1 MRGLLVVN
9 PHATT
14 TSPRVTDVLV
24 QALSRELDLEVTVTT
39 HKGHGIEI
47 GERARIEGLDI
58 VVTLGGDG
66 IIHEVVNGLL
76 AGGVRE
82 GLPRLAIPVASAL
95 DARPTAGSS
104 RAPALALTQRSSMP
118 WRSSAGPAI
127 RRPRFAISQR

>member
-47 GERARIEGLDI
+47 GNRARIEGLDI
-58 VVTLGGDG
+58 VVTG
-66 IIHEVVNGLL
+66 
-76 AGGVRE
+76 
-82 GLPRLAIPVASAL
+82 
-95 DARPTAGSS
+95 
-104 RAPALALTQRSSMP
+104 ALADGTLVCADRNVVEL
-118 WRSSAGPAI
+118 RESAPLQLRANAVGTMNVELGVTSFASFDVEVPDAI
-127 RRPRFAISQR
+127 KITSGLV